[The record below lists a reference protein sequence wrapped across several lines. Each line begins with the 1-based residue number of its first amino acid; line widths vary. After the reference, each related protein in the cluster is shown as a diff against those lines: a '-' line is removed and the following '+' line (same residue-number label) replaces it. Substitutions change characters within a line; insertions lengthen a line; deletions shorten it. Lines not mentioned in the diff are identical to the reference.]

1 MSMYTLM
8 RYTLVASVLAAAY
21 ALGLAVY
28 LVPYAWLVPA
38 GIGVA
43 ALCKKTY
50 RLSAHGTAR
59 WADASDMPHLL
70 EGNGLILGHVPGKP
84 SKLRGLK
91 DLFDSRLSAK
101 EACQTFLLACQR
113 KQPEH
118 LVRLN
123 DAVHTALFAPTGVG
137 KGVSCVI
144 PYLLTSPESCVV
156 VDFKGE
162 NARLTADARRK
173 MGHKVVILD
182 PYKVVTGTP
191 DTFNPLGFIDAD
203 SPTAIDDC
211 RDLAESLVVRTGQE
225 KEPHWNDSAETWLG
239 AMAATVVAF
248 AEQGDKSLQ
257 AVRSLLTN
265 PQKMEAAIKL
275 MCESNTWE
283 GMLSRMGHQLT
294 QFKEKELASTLT
306 TTNRHLRFLDTL
318 AVAASTKGSSFD
330 PAGLRTGKMTIYLVL
345 PPEHMRT
352 QSALLRLWIGA
363 LLRAVVRGGLQEKTK
378 THFILDEA
386 ASLGHMASLDDAVD
400 KFRGYGIRLQLYYQS
415 LGQLK
420 LCWPEGRDLTLLSN
434 VSQVFFGVNEKETA
448 QYVSDRL
455 GEGTIVVE
463 SGGTSSS
470 ESRSVPRDGD
480 ANTSYST
487 SRNSNWNQMGRRLLK
502 PEEVTGLD
510 PRIAVTFTPGVP
522 PIWTRL
528 VRYYE
533 PDFNR
538 SRGTGTAKAIVD
550 TACLL
555 LVSVVLAV
563 FFTAALLSH
572 TFE

>member
-1 MSMYTLM
+1 MCMYKLM
-8 RYTLVASVLAAAY
+8 RYSLVASVLGATY
-21 ALGLAVY
+21 AIGLAIY
-28 LVPYAWLVPA
+28 LIPYAWIVA
-38 GIGVA
+38 VGIVVA
-43 ALCKKTY
+43 ALCQKTR
-50 RLSAHGTAR
+50 RLTAHGTAR
-59 WADASDMPHLL
+59 WAEASDIPHLL
-70 EGNGLILGHVPGKP
+70 EGNGLILGHIPGKP
-84 SKLRGLK
+84 SRLQGLK
-91 DLFDSRLSAK
+91 ALFDSDLEAK
-101 EACQTFLLACQR
+101 DACQR
-113 KQPEH
+113 FLLSCQRKPAPQ
-118 LVRLN
+118 LVRLTN
-123 DAVHTALFAPTGVG
+123 AVHTAVFAPTGVG

-144 PYLLTSPESCVV
+144 PYLLTCPESCVV

-191 DTFNPLGFIDAD
+191 DTFNPLEFIDAN

-248 AEQGDKSLQ
+248 AEKEDKSLQ

-265 PQKMEAAIKL
+265 PKKMEAAIKL
-275 MCESNTWE
+275 MCESSTWE

-318 AVAASTKGSSFD
+318 AVAASTQSSSFN
-330 PAGLRTGKMTIYLVL
+330 PADLRSGKMTIYLVL

-378 THFILDEA
+378 AHFILDEA

-455 GEGTIVVE
+455 GEQTIVVD
-463 SGGTSSS
+463 SGGMSSS
-470 ESRSVPRDGD
+470 ESRSVPRDG
-480 ANTSYST
+480 NSNYSYSS
-487 SRNSNWNQMGRRLLK
+487 SRNDNWNQIARRLLK

-522 PIWTRL
+522 PIWTWL
-528 VRYYE
+528 LRYYE
-533 PDFNR
+533 GDFKR
-538 SRGTGTAKAIVD
+538 PGGISPVKAVVD
-550 TACLL
+550 TACLIV
-555 LVSVVLAV
+555 VSVGLAA
-563 FFTAALLSH
+563 FFTAALVSH
-572 TFE
+572 TFR